1 MSTSNKKKSLILGFD
16 PKIFDPT
23 KKDGLVDFCK
33 AMKAA

>member
-23 KKDGLVDFCK
+23 KKNSSVGFRK
-33 AMKAA
+33 AVKAA